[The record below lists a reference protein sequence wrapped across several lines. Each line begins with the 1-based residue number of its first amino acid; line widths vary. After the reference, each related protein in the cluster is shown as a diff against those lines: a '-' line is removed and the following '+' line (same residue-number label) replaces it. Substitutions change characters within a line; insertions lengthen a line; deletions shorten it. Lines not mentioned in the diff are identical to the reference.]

1 MFVQGECACDELTM
15 KKKIFQL
22 ELDHSNKE
30 EMMEV
35 KKTKESSLV
44 KLPRHL
50 INELLHDHPN

>member
-1 MFVQGECACDELTM
+1 M